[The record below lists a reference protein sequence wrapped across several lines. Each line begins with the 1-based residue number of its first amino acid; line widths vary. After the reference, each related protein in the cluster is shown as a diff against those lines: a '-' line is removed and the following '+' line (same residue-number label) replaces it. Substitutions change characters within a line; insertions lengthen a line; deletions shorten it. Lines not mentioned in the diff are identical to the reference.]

1 MNADQILVLYE
12 KEQRREVEY
21 FDVRRE
27 VTPKVVRLVSL
38 SETEGEGGVVIYS
51 QLNEA
56 NVEDAIREQIAY
68 FESIGHDFEWKVY
81 DHDTPAD
88 LKGRLLAHGF
98 EAEEP
103 DAIVALDLQEAPP
116 VLLSPVTADVR
127 RITDPEAI
135 SDVKNVE
142 EQVWGEDF
150 TDLARRLARQLRED
164 AEHLSVYVAYVDG
177 LAASTAWIVF
187 HERGQFASLWG
198 GSTLAEQRG
207 RGLYTALVAV
217 RTQEA
222 LRRGVRFLTVDASPM
237 SRPILEKYGFQLL
250 TYAHACK
257 WRVKRPQEPA

>member
-1 MNADQILVLYE
+1 MNADQILALYD

-21 FDVRRE
+21 FDVRRQ
-27 VTPKVVRLVSL
+27 VTPHVVRLVSL
-38 SETEGEGGVVIYS
+38 WEKEDTGGAVIYS
-51 QLNEA
+51 RLNEA
-56 NVEDAIREQIAY
+56 NVEDVIHAEIAY

-88 LKGRLLAHGF
+88 LKERLLAHGF

-103 DAIVALDLQEAPP
+103 EAIVALDLQEAPP
-116 VLLSPVTADVR
+116 VLLAPVTADVR
-127 RITDPEAI
+127 RITDPDGLG
-135 SDVKNVE
+135 DVKNIE

-150 TDLARRLARQLRED
+150 TNLAQRLTRHLRD
-164 AEHLSVYVAYVDG
+164 DPEHLSVYVGYVDG
-177 LAASTAWIVF
+177 VPASAAWIVF
-187 HERGQFASLWG
+187 HDRGQFASLWG
-198 GSTLAEQRG
+198 GSTLAEHRG

-217 RTQEA
+217 RSQEA

-257 WRVKRPQEPA
+257 WRVQRPPEPA